1 MSFSPG
7 NLPFPPSSLAW
18 KRLPVRVL
26 DAGAPW
32 HRIFNTAF
40 GPVFFG
46 KSGYRFDDPKAL
58 YGVLYAGLQKEAAF
72 AETICRNPGSGPMVT
87 MPTLRQR
94 SWVTLR
100 CRRALRLVD
109 LTGDLVTLQADA
121 RLWSGDYGPAQAW
134 SRAFYEHPDT
144 VDGLLYPSRHAQ
156 TRVCVALYDRVT
168 AEIDAT
174 IGATLADDTR
184 ELGRLLDLFDVAL
197 APER

>member
-1 MSFSPG
+1 
-7 NLPFPPSSLAW
+7 
-18 KRLPVRVL
+18 
-26 DAGAPW
+26 
-32 HRIFNTAF
+32 
-40 GPVFFG
+40 
-46 KSGYRFDDPKAL
+46 
-58 YGVLYAGLQKEAAF
+58 
-72 AETICRNPGSGPMVT
+72 
-87 MPTLRQR
+87 
-94 SWVTLR
+94 
-100 CRRALRLVD
+100 LRLVD